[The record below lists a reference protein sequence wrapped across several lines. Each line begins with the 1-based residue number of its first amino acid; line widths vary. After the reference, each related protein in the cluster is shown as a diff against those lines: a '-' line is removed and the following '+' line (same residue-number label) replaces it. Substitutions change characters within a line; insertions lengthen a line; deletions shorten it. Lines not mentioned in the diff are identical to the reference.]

1 MDSKVEFLFLN
12 EEDMIKAGVLDADR
26 AVDTIGEVIT
36 LLSEGDYLMGGR
48 AHNDHGV
55 QLIFPEKS
63 DIPNFPLADSA
74 DRRFMAM
81 PAYLGGRFHMCG
93 EKWYGSNGRNSHRV
107 CRDPYSW
114 RH

>member
-36 LLSEGDYLMGGR
+36 LLSEGDSWR
-48 AHNDHGV
+48 CRH
-55 QLIFPEKS
+55 ISEE
-63 DIPNFPLADSA
+63 DSICA
-74 DRRFMAM
+74 VRSGMAQM
-81 PAYLGGRFHMCG
+81 AEIRT
-93 EKWYGSNGRNSHRV
+93 RV